1 MSQLFA
7 EFAVPAGGPPPLPL
21 GTDRQDEPYA
31 AQAAEH
37 PVQGAQRDPC
47 LLDPLSR
54 SGFPQDLMPVHLPPA
69 EHSEHEGPGRRD
81 RRHTI
86 TQYGYFRAALPRFAA
101 FGVRLGRA
109 SPAGQVARR

>member
-7 EFAVPAGGPPPLPL
+7 EFAVRAAARRLSRSVQIARMSPTPPRRLSTPYREPGEIPA
-21 GTDRQDEPYA
+21 YS
-31 AQAAEH
+31 
-37 PVQGAQRDPC
+37 V
-47 LLDPLSR
+47 LSR

-86 TQYGYFRAALPRFAA
+86 TQYGYFRVVLPRFAA